1 MREEFRADLFEVG
14 RLLVSMAEAV
24 RTAMGAATTALLSAD
39 REAAERVVARDEE
52 VNALFRA
59 VEEKVLRL
67 LAQQAPVASDLR
79 MVITSL
85 HIGTDLERMGD
96 LAEHVAK
103 SALRRHPAI
112 AVPAELAPVIGKMA
126 VVADRIAGK
135 ITLVLAA
142 RDIERAAELERDD
155 DAMDELEKQLFETVM
170 RPDWSHG
177 VESAVDAALLARF
190 YERYADHAVNA
201 GRHVIYLVTGES

>member
-1 MREEFRADLFEVG
+1 MREEFRADLLEVG

-24 RTAMGAATTALLSAD
+24 RTAMSAATTALLSAD
-39 REAAERVVARDEE
+39 KEGAERVVARDEE
-52 VNALFRA
+52 INALFRA

-79 MVITSL
+79 MVITAL

-103 SALRRHPAI
+103 SALRRHPAS
-112 AVPAELAPVIGKMA
+112 AVPPELTGVFGQMANDRRPHRRQDHAGAGVPRRRARRRTGARRRRHGRPGKA
-126 VVADRIAGK
+126 
-135 ITLVLAA
+135 
-142 RDIERAAELERDD
+142 
-155 DAMDELEKQLFETVM
+155 LFEM
-170 RPDWSHG
+170 LLNADWTHG
-177 VESAVDAALLARF
+177 VEAAVDAALLARF

>member
-1 MREEFRADLFEVG
+1 MREEFRADLLEVG

-24 RTAMGAATTALLSAD
+24 RTAMSAATTALLSAD
-39 REAAERVVARDEE
+39 KEGAERVVARDEE
-52 VNALFRA
+52 INALFRA
-59 VEEKVLRL
+59 VEDKVLRL

-103 SALRRHPAI
+103 SALRRHPAV
-112 AVPAELAPVIGKMA
+112 AVPTELTSVFGQMA
-126 VVADRIAGK
+126 NVADRIAGK
-135 ITLVLAA
+135 ITLVLAS

-155 DAMDELEKQLFETVM
+155 DAMDELEKALFAKLLD
-170 RPDWSHG
+170 PSWSHG
-177 VESAVDAALLARF
+177 VESAVDTALLARF